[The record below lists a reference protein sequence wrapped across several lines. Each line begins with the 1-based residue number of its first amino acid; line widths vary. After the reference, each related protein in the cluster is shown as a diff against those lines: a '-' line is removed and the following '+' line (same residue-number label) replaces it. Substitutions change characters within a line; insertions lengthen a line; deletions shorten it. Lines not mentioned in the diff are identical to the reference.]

1 VAGIWANTLGLDQ
14 VGIHDKFFDL
24 GGHSLAAMRIVSR
37 IIKTFHS
44 ELPVKAL
51 FESPTVAAMAL
62 VIAQNQA
69 KNVGDEE
76 FARILREL
84 EAMSED
90 EARKQLAGATKKPEY
105 TVGTNDLAK

>member
-1 VAGIWANTLGLDQ
+1 
-14 VGIHDKFFDL
+14 
-24 GGHSLAAMRIVSR
+24 
-37 IIKTFHS
+37 
-44 ELPVKAL
+44 
-51 FESPTVAAMAL
+51 MAL

-76 FARILREL
+76 FARMLREL